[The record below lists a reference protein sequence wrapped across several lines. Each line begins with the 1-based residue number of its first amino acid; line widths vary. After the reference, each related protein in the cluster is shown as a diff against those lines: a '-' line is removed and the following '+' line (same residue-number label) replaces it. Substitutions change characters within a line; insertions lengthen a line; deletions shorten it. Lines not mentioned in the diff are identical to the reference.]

1 MEAGSS
7 RARPTGQKKAG
18 VTETARKENGTD
30 CSQNSRSHSSN
41 IPDRRQQDT
50 AIGCKVYRN
59 CDAVSAP
66 VADFADHK
74 EVQLPHVALEAVHSS
89 IKDRTLVPYSV
100 YYRVKL
106 ASCNQLEQAFG
117 SLTLGTR
124 KTGDNKTKFKG
135 KVEIP
140 NLSEEYSVEELD
152 VSVTCTS
159 SSADG
164 DAIRNFMQTVGA
176 KAIKEKLGQYLK
188 LLHEEYSRDLILPTK
203 GQNTT
208 NQLPK
213 ESSRALPNDVRRKD
227 TDHSKQPKDLS
238 VREIHL
244 NDEFF
249 CTPDDLYKVLTT
261 KELVQAFTRGEA
273 TVNAVQGGEY
283 CIFGGN
289 ISGTFTSLTPGKSIE
304 MQWRKREWPES
315 HHSILCIE
323 LNSFEGGT
331 QLKLSQKGIPA
342 YDVENTKNG
351 WQSNFFASVKQT
363 YGYGGRMF

>member
-1 MEAGSS
+1 MAKWGEGDPRWIVEE
-7 RARPTGQKKAG
+7 RADAKNVNNWHWTEKNATQWSIDTIKK
-18 VTETARKENGTD
+18 
-30 CSQNSRSHSSN
+30 
-41 IPDRRQQDT
+41 
-50 AIGCKVYRN
+50 
-59 CDAVSAP
+59 
-66 VADFADHK
+66 
-74 EVQLPHVALEAVHSS
+74 LL
-89 IKDRTLVPYSV
+89 
-100 YYRVKL
+100 
-106 ASCNQLEQAFG
+106 G
-117 SLTLGTR
+117 SLTIDTDEFLCSKLEVTKCEGEAHVNNRKGKLISFYEWQIEAEWSGTR